1 MNKRIAAVNQAEIQ
15 EVTLMPFLQ
24 VFKALG
30 VKTLGDLSH
39 LIRENAE
46 AAYQIACHQISM
58 TDLDILASSVGPQ
71 NLCIA
76 YLLKKGSGRAGIRL
90 MLDTLNGP
98 SDSNDLMAEII
109 VDQAQ
114 DLPFMH
120 EID

>member
-1 MNKRIAAVNQAEIQ
+1 
-15 EVTLMPFLQ
+15 
-24 VFKALG
+24 
-30 VKTLGDLSH
+30 
-39 LIRENAE
+39 
-46 AAYQIACHQISM
+46 M